1 MRAGKP
7 PSSLALCSF
16 PTKLASVATS
26 KAIAILRYRQLRISA
41 RASQGV
47 PGPPTQEKEA
57 EKATK
62 RRRRGTARRP
72 PKELS
77 RSSSLGLWLE
87 AAGTRL
93 RTRRTQLAG
102 CRYGWAGRALGL
114 LIVDRAD
121 DLLAAHQAMYFLAID
136 GLVLHQ
142 RVRDGLE
149 LVAVGE
155 QHLARLLL
163 AFGDDA
169 ADLLVDQ
176 LGGVLRHVLALR
188 DGMAEEDFLLVLV
201 VAQWP

>member
-1 MRAGKP
+1 MQAGKP

-57 EKATK
+57 EKTTK

-72 PKELS
+72 PRELS

-87 AAGTRL
+87 AAGARL

-102 CRYGWAGRALGL
+102 CRNGWTGRTLGL
-114 LIVDRAD
+114 LVVDRAD

-142 RVRDGLE
+142 SLRDGLD
-149 LVAVGE
+149 LIAVGE

-169 ADLLVDQ
+169 A
-176 LGGVLRHVLALR
+176 
-188 DGMAEEDFLLVLV
+188 
-201 VAQWP
+201 